1 MRRRRILWHLYPYY
15 LLVIV
20 LSLVAVS
27 WYASRSIK
35 EFYIDRTTSELEARA
50 RLFEN
55 QIAGYFEGED
65 ERKLDSICSELGNIS
80 GTRITVI
87 APSGVVLCDS
97 QQDPASMENHG
108 DRPEIIE
115 ALAGIT
121 GKSVRYSGTLRQNFV
136 YVAVPVRKGGEI
148 VGAVRASLPLA
159 FIEEDLRGMYIRIV
173 IGGIIVAVIG
183 GLVSFAVSR
192 RISRPLEDMKRGIAR
207 FANDELSYRLPV
219 HDLEEIGDLAEVMN
233 EMAARLED
241 RIETVTRQRN
251 EQEAVFSSM
260 VEGLLAVDMEE
271 RVIKVNRAASMFLGV
286 DSEAVCGRTIQE
298 AVRNPDLQGFV
309 AKALSAVEPVEG
321 DIVLRGGSGER
332 FLQAHGTQLYNPGG
346 DRRGAV
352 IVLNDVTRLRRLE
365 NVRRDFVANVSHEL
379 KTPITSIK
387 GFVETLQDGAIN
399 VPRDTEHFLGIIAK
413 QADRMDSIIEDL
425 LLISRVEQEVEKEK
439 IRFED
444 GRIKS
449 VLQGA
454 IQVVESKGNDKD
466 VTIELD
472 CPDTLSA
479 RMNPA
484 LLEQAVINLVDNAI
498 KYSEPGERVTVAAQE
513 NADGIVINVIDR
525 GCGIENEHLP
535 RLFERFY
542 RVDRARSRKLGGTGL
557 GLAIVKHIVQA
568 HRGSVTVES
577 APNEGSVFSIHLPKT
592 V

>member
-1 MRRRRILWHLYPYY
+1 MRRRRILWHIYPYY

-27 WYASRSIK
+27 WYASSSIK

-50 RLFEN
+50 GLFERR
-55 QIAGYFEGED
+55 IARYFEGGD
-65 ERKLDSICSELGNIS
+65 ERKLDSICNELGSIS

-87 APSGVVLCDS
+87 DPTGVVLCDS
-97 QQDPASMENHG
+97 KKDPARMENHG
-108 DRPEIIE
+108 DRPELIE
-115 ALAGIT
+115 ALAGIV
-121 GKSVRYSGTLRQNFV
+121 GRSIRYSGTLRRDFM
-136 YVAVPVRKGGEI
+136 YVAVPVKKDGEI

-159 FIEEDLRGMYIRIV
+159 FIDENLRGMYFKIV
-173 IGGIIVAVIG
+173 IGGIVVAIIG
-183 GLVSFAVSR
+183 GIVSFAVSR
-192 RISRPLEDMKRGIAR
+192 RISRPLEEMKRGVAR

-219 HDLEEIGDLAEVMN
+219 RDLEEIGDLAEVMN

-241 RIETVTRQRN
+241 RIKTVIRQRN

-260 VEGLLAVDMEE
+260 VEGLLAVDTDE
-271 RVIKVNRAASMFLGV
+271 RIIKVNRAASTFLGV
-286 DSEAVCGRTIQE
+286 DAEAVSGRTIQE
-298 AVRNPDLQGFV
+298 VVRNPALQNFV
-309 AKALSAVEPVEG
+309 ARALSTVEPVEG
-321 DIVLRGGSGER
+321 DIVLHNGSGER

-346 DRRGAV
+346 ERRGAV

-399 VPRDTEHFLGIIAK
+399 VPRDAEHFLNIIAK
-413 QADRMDSIIEDL
+413 QADRMNSIIEDL

-439 IRFED
+439 IRFET
-444 GRIKS
+444 GKVRA
-449 VLQGA
+449 VLQEA
-454 IQVVESKGNDKD
+454 IQVVESKGNNKD
-466 VTIELD
+466 IKIELE
-472 CPDTLSA
+472 CPDTLLA
-479 RMNPA
+479 RINPA

-498 KYSEPGERVTVAAQE
+498 KYSEPGGRVTVSAQQGAE
-513 NADGIVINVIDR
+513 EVLVSVADR
-525 GCGIENEHLP
+525 GCGVEKEHLP

-542 RVDRARSRKLGGTGL
+542 RVDKARSRKLGGTGL

-568 HRGSVTVES
+568 HRGRVTVES
-577 APNEGSVFSIHLPKT
+577 TPNEGSTFSIHLPKT

>member
-1 MRRRRILWHLYPYY
+1 MRRRRILWHIYPYY

-27 WYASRSIK
+27 WYASSSIK

-50 RLFEN
+50 GLFERR
-55 QIAGYFEGED
+55 IARYFEGGD
-65 ERKLDSICSELGNIS
+65 ERKLDSICNELGSIS

-87 APSGVVLCDS
+87 DPTGVVLCDS
-97 QQDPASMENHG
+97 KKDPARMENHG
-108 DRPEIIE
+108 DRPELIE
-115 ALAGIT
+115 ALAGIV
-121 GKSVRYSGTLRQNFV
+121 GRSIRYSGTLRRDFM
-136 YVAVPVRKGGEI
+136 YVAVPVKKDGEI

-159 FIEEDLRGMYIRIV
+159 FIDENLRGMYFKIV
-173 IGGIIVAVIG
+173 IGGIVVAIIG
-183 GLVSFAVSR
+183 GIVSFAVSR
-192 RISRPLEDMKRGIAR
+192 RISRPLEEMKRGVAR

-219 HDLEEIGDLAEVMN
+219 RDLEEIGDLAEVMN

-241 RIETVTRQRN
+241 RIKTVIRQRN

-260 VEGLLAVDMEE
+260 VEGLLAVDTDE
-271 RVIKVNRAASMFLGV
+271 RIIKVNRAASTFLGV
-286 DSEAVCGRTIQE
+286 DAEAVSGRTIQE
-298 AVRNPDLQGFV
+298 VVRNPALQNFV
-309 AKALSAVEPVEG
+309 ARALSTVEPVEG
-321 DIVLRGGSGER
+321 DIVLHNGSGER

-346 DRRGAV
+346 ERRGAV

-399 VPRDTEHFLGIIAK
+399 VPRDAEHFLNIIAK
-413 QADRMDSIIEDL
+413 QADRMNSIIEDL

-439 IRFED
+439 IRFET
-444 GRIKS
+444 GKVRA
-449 VLQGA
+449 VLQEA
-454 IQVVESKGNDKD
+454 IQVVESKGNNKD
-466 VTIELD
+466 IKIELE
-472 CPDTLSA
+472 CPDTLLA
-479 RMNPA
+479 RINPA

-498 KYSEPGERVTVAAQE
+498 KYSEPGDRVTVSAQQGAE
-513 NADGIVINVIDR
+513 EVLISVADR
-525 GCGIENEHLP
+525 GCGVEKEHLP

-542 RVDRARSRKLGGTGL
+542 RVDKARSRKLGGTGL

-568 HRGSVTVES
+568 HRGRVTVES
-577 APNEGSVFSIHLPKT
+577 TPNEGSTFSIHLPKT

>member
-1 MRRRRILWHLYPYY
+1 MRRRRILWHIYPYY

-27 WYASRSIK
+27 WYASSSIK

-50 RLFEN
+50 GLFERR
-55 QIAGYFEGED
+55 IARYFEGGD
-65 ERKLDSICSELGNIS
+65 ERKLDSICNELGSIS

-87 APSGVVLCDS
+87 DPTGVVLCDS
-97 QQDPASMENHG
+97 KKDPARMENHG
-108 DRPEIIE
+108 DRPELIE
-115 ALAGIT
+115 ALAGIV
-121 GKSVRYSGTLRQNFV
+121 GRSIRYSGTLRRDFM
-136 YVAVPVRKGGEI
+136 YVAVPVKKDGEI

-159 FIEEDLRGMYIRIV
+159 FIDENLRGMYFKIV
-173 IGGIIVAVIG
+173 IGGIVVAIIG
-183 GLVSFAVSR
+183 GIVSFAVSR
-192 RISRPLEDMKRGIAR
+192 RISRPLEEMKRGVAR

-219 HDLEEIGDLAEVMN
+219 RDLEEIGDLAEVMN

-241 RIETVTRQRN
+241 RIKTVIRQRN

-260 VEGLLAVDMEE
+260 VEGLLAVDTDE
-271 RVIKVNRAASMFLGV
+271 RIIKVNRAASTFLGV
-286 DSEAVCGRTIQE
+286 DAEAVSGRTIQE
-298 AVRNPDLQGFV
+298 VVRNPALQNFV
-309 AKALSAVEPVEG
+309 ARALSTVEPVEG
-321 DIVLRGGSGER
+321 DIVLHNGSGER

-346 DRRGAV
+346 ERRGAV

-399 VPRDTEHFLGIIAK
+399 VPRDAEHFLNIIAK
-413 QADRMDSIIEDL
+413 QADRMNSIIEDL

-439 IRFED
+439 IRFET
-444 GRIKS
+444 GKVRA
-449 VLQGA
+449 VLQEA
-454 IQVVESKGNDKD
+454 IQVVESKGNNKD
-466 VTIELD
+466 IKIELE
-472 CPDTLSA
+472 CPDTLLA
-479 RMNPA
+479 RINPA

-498 KYSEPGERVTVAAQE
+498 KYSEPGDRVTVSAQQGAE
-513 NADGIVINVIDR
+513 EVLVSVADR
-525 GCGIENEHLP
+525 GCGVEKEHLP

-542 RVDRARSRKLGGTGL
+542 RVDKARSRKLGGTGL

-568 HRGSVTVES
+568 HRGRVTVES
-577 APNEGSVFSIHLPKT
+577 TPNEGSTFSIHLPKT